1 LLVLVDVRQ
10 LPLWTTS
17 DRRCTVVPMPEGN
30 RIWRCSY
37 DTTNYTG
44 VTIVNTFHVKS
55 VPDLLAT
62 SDESA
67 AGVRDALNTALTT
80 KYKAMVAS
88 FDTVNA
94 LTVREELAP
103 GSSAI
108 PGEAVATI
116 GAVGTRSA
124 SDQYLSPG
132 LCALATLDS
141 SAAIRGGK
149 GRMFMPPAYYSAAAA
164 SNGTWLSSNSYWTTM
179 VTFLTELLSTH
190 HSGTTDLGHNL
201 VPVLYSRTR
210 RARGETNYA
219 FDLTGYR
226 LRTKQ
231 HFLRSRT
238 TAP

>member
-1 LLVLVDVRQ
+1 VVVRQHGRRLLVLVDVRQ

-80 KYKAMVAS
+80 KYK
-88 FDTVNA
+88 
-94 LTVREELAP
+94 
-103 GSSAI
+103 
-108 PGEAVATI
+108 
-116 GAVGTRSA
+116 
-124 SDQYLSPG
+124 
-132 LCALATLDS
+132 
-141 SAAIRGGK
+141 AIRGGK